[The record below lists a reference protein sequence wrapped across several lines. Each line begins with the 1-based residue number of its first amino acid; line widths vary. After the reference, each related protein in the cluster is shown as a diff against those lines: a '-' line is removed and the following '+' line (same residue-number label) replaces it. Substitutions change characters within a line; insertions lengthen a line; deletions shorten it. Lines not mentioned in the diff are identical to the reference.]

1 MVPLSKK
8 HGPGIESVPDAL
20 RPQPDRPVLRHA
32 VRSLIR
38 ARWSTLLQLATIAIG
53 VGGLSAV
60 FAVVGAVVLRPL
72 PFDRPQE
79 LVTID
84 VTSSRGF
91 SISTSIPNYRDW
103 RDRNRTLAAYGGIS
117 DWSFRLAGTAET
129 RVLDGGAVYGDL
141 FGVLRLRP
149 VLGTSFPT
157 SDTEPGSPPLVMLGY
172 STWLTLFAADSSI
185 VGRAITLDGTP
196 HTVTGVLPR
205 DFAFPRTEPAV
216 LVNMGS
222 IEGLPWDDRV
232 SSFGIRIFARLKPA
246 TSFAAAAD
254 DIERVGQDVRT
265 ENGPLTAV
273 PSLRTLSD
281 YLLGQRDRQLWLL
294 LAAVGIVMLIAIGNT
309 GGLVLARAAD
319 RRRDAAVRLALGGNR
334 ADLRRQFIGEN
345 VVLMAAGSAL
355 GLMLAVG
362 LVRALVPML
371 PGDLPQS
378 LLDRIAIDP
387 GTVLVTMIVCLAGG
401 VVFGLAAA
409 RHAAS
414 NRLIESLRGGAA
426 SILAPR
432 TRTRSAILVA
442 ETALSVILAIGAGL
456 LLTTFVRLRA
466 SDKGF
471 SDEGL
476 LMARVEASASSAT
489 SRDPWLAHFTTL
501 LDRARAIP
509 GMTHASASLL
519 VPLTDRSWEQRIQP
533 FGATEALE
541 AGPSVLFNMVSE
553 DFFTTLRVPVLRGR
567 AFTAADRND
576 TAPVA
581 IIDETM
587 AERFWPGRD
596 PIGQRVTL
604 GERGTDSAF
613 VYRTVVGVTKNVR
626 HYTLREPS
634 RIQVYVPLRQTLNRY
649 GQSLYVVLKSSVPPS
664 SLVTTLRTLTTSVDP
679 GSGAWDIHPVS
690 FYLDQSISGE
700 RTLGVITIWL
710 AAVASLVTA
719 VGLFG
724 LVSYAVVQRRREIA
738 LRLALGARPG
748 EVVRL
753 ITWSG
758 ASMGVVGV
766 AIGLA
771 GAGILSRFLRAFL
784 YDVEPFDITTYLVCA
799 AGVLAVTALA
809 SLIPALSA
817 RRLAPAAV
825 LRED

>member
-1 MVPLSKK
+1 MM
-8 HGPGIESVPDAL
+8 
-20 RPQPDRPVLRHA
+20 RHA
-32 VRSLIR
+32 VRSLVR
-38 ARWSTLLQLATIAIG
+38 ARWSTLLQLATVAIG

-72 PFDRPQE
+72 PFDHPEE

-103 RDRNRTLAAYGGIS
+103 RDRNRTLAAYGGIGG
-117 DWSFRLAGTAET
+117 WSFRLKIGAET
-129 RVLDGGAVYGDL
+129 RILDGGAVYGDL

-149 VLGTSFPT
+149 VLGRTFQS
-157 SDTEPGSPPLVMLGY
+157 SETEPGSAPLVMLGY
-172 STWLTLFAADSSI
+172 STWLTDFAGDSSI
-185 VGRAITLDGTP
+185 IGRSISLDGTP
-196 HTVTGVLPR
+196 HTVTGVLPP
-205 DFAFPRTEPAV
+205 DFAFPRAEPAV

-222 IEGLPWDDRV
+222 VEGLPWDVRE
-232 SSFGIRIFARLKPA
+232 SSFGTRIFARLKSG
-246 TSFAAAAD
+246 TSFAAAAR
-254 DIERVGQDVRT
+254 DIERVGQDVRL
-265 ENGPLTAV
+265 ENGPLTAL
-273 PSLRTLSD
+273 PSLRTLPD

-319 RRRDAAVRLALGGNR
+319 RRRDAAVRLALGGDR

-345 VVLMAAGSAL
+345 VVLMLAGGAL
-355 GLMLAVG
+355 GLMLAIG

-371 PGDLPQS
+371 PADLPQS

-387 GTVLVTMIVCLAGG
+387 ETVVVTMIVCLAGG

-414 NRLIESLRGGAA
+414 NRLIESLRGGGT
-426 SILAPR
+426 SIVAPR
-432 TRTRSAILVA
+432 TRARSAILVA
-442 ETALSVILAIGAGL
+442 ETALSVILAVGAGL

-476 LMARVEASASSAT
+476 LMARVEASAASAT

-509 GMTHASASLL
+509 GVTHASASLL
-519 VPLTDRSWEQRIQP
+519 LPLTDRSRELRVQP
-533 FGATEALE
+533 FGVTEAVE
-541 AGPSVLFNMVSE
+541 AGPSVLFNIVSE
-553 DFFTTLRVPVLRGR
+553 DFFSTLSVPVLRGR
-567 AFTAADRND
+567 AFTEADRND
-576 TAPVA
+576 AAPVA

-587 AERFWPGRD
+587 AERFWPGQD

-604 GERGTDSAF
+604 GERGADSAF

-634 RIQVYVPLRQTLNRY
+634 RIQLYVPLRQTLGRY
-649 GQSLYVVLKSSVPPS
+649 GLSLYVVLKSSVPPS
-664 SLVTTLRTLTTSVDP
+664 SLVATLRALTASVDP

-690 FYLDQSISGE
+690 FYLDQSITAE

-710 AAVASLVTA
+710 AVVASLVTA

-748 EVVRL
+748 ELVRL

-758 ASMGVVGV
+758 ASMGLAGI
-766 AIGLA
+766 AIGLG
-771 GAGILSRFLRAFL
+771 GAAILSRFLRAFL
-784 YDVEPFDITTYLVCA
+784 YGVEPLDITTYAVCA
-799 AGVLAVTALA
+799 GGVLAVTALA
-809 SLIPALSA
+809 SLIPALST
-817 RRLAPAAV
+817 RRFAPAAV